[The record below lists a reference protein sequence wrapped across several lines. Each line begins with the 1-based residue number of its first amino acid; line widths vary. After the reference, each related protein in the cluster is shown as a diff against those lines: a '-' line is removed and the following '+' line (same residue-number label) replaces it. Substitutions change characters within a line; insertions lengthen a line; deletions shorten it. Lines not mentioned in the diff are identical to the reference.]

1 MFKYYNANPNGEHI
15 GDCVIRAIS
24 TATGIKYEDVLK
36 YLYITSNYFNCDM
49 LVRECYSKLL
59 KKYTKAR
66 YIVDE
71 DITVGELAER
81 YKDKKLI
88 MRVPNHLTSSR
99 YGVVLDLWDCTN
111 ELVDT
116 FWIVE

>member
-1 MFKYYNANPNGEHI
+1 MFKYFLATPNGEHI

-24 TATGIKYEDVLK
+24 TATGMKYEDVLNK
-36 YLYITSNYFNCDM
+36 LYISSNYFNCDM
-49 LVRECYSKLL
+49 LVKECYSKLL
-59 KKYTKAR
+59 KKYTKAK

-71 DITVGELAER
+71 DITAGELAER
-81 YKDKKLI
+81 YKDKVLI
-88 MRVPNHLTSSR
+88 MRVPNHLLCSRFGIIYDTWDSS
-99 YGVVLDLWDCTN
+99 N

>member
-1 MFKYYNANPNGEHI
+1 MFKYYNANPDGEHI

-24 TATGIKYEDVLK
+24 TATGMKYEDVLNK
-36 YLYITSNYFNCDM
+36 LYISSNYFNCDM
-49 LVRECYSKLL
+49 LVKECYSKLL
-59 KKYTKAR
+59 KKYTKAK

-71 DITVGELAER
+71 DITAGELAER
-81 YKDKKLI
+81 YKDKVLI
-88 MRVPNHLTSSR
+88 MRVPNHLLCSRFGIIYDTWDSS
-99 YGVVLDLWDCTN
+99 N